1 MRALST
7 FGDNV
12 RLAVGTLWVNPLRSM
27 LTLLGVVIGVATV
40 VSMMALIEGLRV
52 KVTRDLSQLGA
63 DAFTVSKWPGGI
75 NFGRID
81 WRRFQQR
88 PPFRL
93 SDVQLIRESCPAVK
107 TASGQAGFGAF
118 KVVSDRAETSP
129 NVFTMGATAEWIDT
143 SGVIGIAE
151 GRFYSPSEV
160 DEERPVVVL
169 GSEVAAQL
177 FPGQSSIGEM
187 VRISGKMLRVIGVL
201 TKRGKFLGLF
211 NMDNMVVLPLTTA
224 LEDFGKDHNV
234 RINVMADSS
243 ELVQR
248 AQDEVTAVLRRRRNV
263 TPGAP
268 NNFEIDTNESVTRT
282 LNSLSRVI
290 AAGGAGICLLSLIVG
305 GIGILNIMLV
315 SVTERTREIGIR
327 KALGAKRSRILGQ
340 FAIEAVTLSFIGGLI
355 GLGLGF
361 GISFLARWALG
372 FPTVVPTW
380 AVVLALAMSSGVG
393 LVFGIYPEARAARLD
408 PVEAMRS
415 E

>member
-1 MRALST
+1 MKALYG
-7 FGDNV
+7 FVDNV

-40 VSMMALIEGLRV
+40 VSMMGLIEGLRL
-52 KVTRDLSQLGA
+52 KVNHDLAQLGA
-63 DAFTVSKWPGGI
+63 NAFTVSKWPGGI
-75 NFGRID
+75 NFGKMD

-88 PPFRL
+88 PAFRL

-107 TASGQAGFGAF
+107 TASGQTGFGLF
-118 KVVSDRAETSP
+118 KVASERAETSP
-129 NVFTMGATAEWIDT
+129 NVFTMGATSEWIDT

-151 GRFYSPSEV
+151 GRFYSPNEV
-160 DEERPVVVL
+160 DEERSVVVL

-177 FPGQSSIGEM
+177 FAGQSSLGEM
-187 VRISGKMLRVIGVL
+187 VRVGGKMLRVIGVL

-211 NMDNMVVLPLTTA
+211 NMDNMVVLPLTTG
-224 LEDFGKDHNV
+224 LDDFGKDHSI
-234 RINVMADSS
+234 RINVVADGP
-243 ELVQR
+243 ELLQR
-248 AQDEVTAVLRRRRNV
+248 AQDEVTAVLRRRRDV
-263 TPGAP
+263 AAGAP
-268 NNFEIDTNESVTRT
+268 NNFEIDSNESVTRT
-282 LNSLSRVI
+282 FNSLSRVI
-290 AAGGAGICLLSLIVG
+290 AAAGAGICLLSLIVG

-327 KALGAKRSRILGQ
+327 KALGAKRGRILGQ
-340 FAIEAVTLSFIGGLI
+340 FAIEAVTLSSVGGII

-361 GISFLARWALG
+361 GIAFLARWALG
-372 FPTVVPTW
+372 FPTVVPAW

-393 LVFGIYPEARAARLD
+393 LVFGIYPAARAARLD

>member
-1 MRALST
+1 MKAFSG
-7 FGDNV
+7 FWDNV

-40 VSMMALIEGLRV
+40 VSMMALIEGLRL

-63 DAFTVSKWPGGI
+63 NAFTVSKWPGGI

-88 PPFRL
+88 PAFRL

-107 TASGQAGFGAF
+107 TASGQSGFGAF
-118 KVVSDRAETSP
+118 KVASDRAETSP
-129 NVFTMGATAEWIDT
+129 NVFTIGATAEWIET

-151 GRFYSPSEV
+151 GRFYSTNEV
-160 DEERPVVVL
+160 EEERPVVVL

-177 FPGQSSIGEM
+177 FPGQSPLGQM
-187 VRISGKMLRVIGVL
+187 VRVGGKMLHVIGVL

-224 LEDFGKDHNV
+224 LDDFGKDHSLRMNV
-234 RINVMADSS
+234 VADGP

-263 TPGAP
+263 APGAP
-268 NNFEIDTNESVTRT
+268 NNFELDTNESVTRT
-282 LNSLSRVI
+282 FNSLSQVI
-290 AAGGAGICLLSLIVG
+290 AAAGAGICLLSLIVG

-327 KALGAKRSRILGQ
+327 KALGAKRARILGQ
-340 FAIEAVTLSFIGGLI
+340 FAIEAVTLSSVGGVI
-355 GLGLGF
+355 GLALGF
-361 GISFLARWALG
+361 GIAFLSRWALG
-372 FPTVVPTW
+372 FPTVVPPW
-380 AVVLALAMSSGVG
+380 AVVLALLMSSGVG
-393 LVFGIYPEARAARLD
+393 LVFGIYPAARAARLD
-408 PVEAMRS
+408 PVEAMRA

>member
-1 MRALST
+1 MRALSG
-7 FGDNV
+7 FLDNV
-12 RLAVGTLWVNPLRSM
+12 RLAFGTLWVNPLRSM

-40 VSMMALIEGLRV
+40 VSMMALIEGLRL

-63 DAFTVSKWPGGI
+63 NAFTVSKWPGGI

-88 PPFRL
+88 PALRL
-93 SDVQLIRESCPAVK
+93 ADVQLIRDACPAVK

-160 DEERPVVVL
+160 EEERPVVVL
-169 GSEVAAQL
+169 GTEVAAQL
-177 FPGQSSIGEM
+177 FPGQSPLGEM
-187 VRISGKMLRVIGVL
+187 VRVGGVL
-201 TKRGKFLGLF
+201 SKRGKFLGIF
-211 NMDNMVVLPLTTA
+211 NMDNLVVLPLTTA
-224 LEDFGKDHNV
+224 LDDFGKDHNV
-234 RINVMADSS
+234 RINVMADGP

-248 AQDEVTAVLRRRRNV
+248 AQDEVTAVLRQRRDV
-263 TPGAP
+263 APGAP

-282 LNSLSRVI
+282 FNNLSQI
-290 AAGGAGICLLSLIVG
+290 ITAAGAGICLLSLIVG

-315 SVTERTREIGIR
+315 SVTERTKEIGIR
-327 KALGAKRSRILGQ
+327 KALGAKRGRILGQ
-340 FAIEAVTLSFIGGLI
+340 FAIEAVTLSFIGGII
-355 GLGLGF
+355 GLILGF

-372 FPTVVPTW
+372 FPTVVPPW

-393 LVFGIYPEARAARLD
+393 LVFGIYPAARAARLD
-408 PVEAMRS
+408 PVEAMRM

>member
-1 MRALST
+1 MKALSG
-7 FGDNV
+7 FFDNV
-12 RLAVGTLWVNPLRSM
+12 RLAVGTLWVNPLRSL

-40 VSMMALIEGLRV
+40 VSMMALIEGLRL
-52 KVTRDLSQLGA
+52 KVNRDLAQLGA

-88 PPFRL
+88 QAFRL

-107 TASGQAGFGAF
+107 TASGQSGFGAF
-118 KVVSDRAETSP
+118 KVASDRAETSP

-143 SGVIGIAE
+143 TGVLGIAE

-160 DEERPVVVL
+160 EEERPVVVL

-177 FPGQSSIGEM
+177 FPGQSSVGEM
-187 VRISGKMLRVIGVL
+187 VRIGGKMLRVIGVL
-201 TKRGKFLGLF
+201 SKRGKFLGLF

-224 LEDFGKDHNV
+224 LDDFGKDHSLRMNV
-234 RINVMADSS
+234 LANGP
-243 ELVQR
+243 ELVQK

-263 TPGAP
+263 APGAP

-282 LNSLSRVI
+282 FNNLSRVI
-290 AAGGAGICLLSLIVG
+290 AAAGAGICLLSLIVG

-327 KALGAKRSRILGQ
+327 KALGAKRARILGQ
-340 FAIEAVTLSFIGGLI
+340 FAIEAVTLSSVGGVIGLI
-355 GLGLGF
+355 LGF
-361 GISFLARWALG
+361 GVSFLARWALG
-372 FPTVVPTW
+372 FPTVVPPW
-380 AVVLALAMSSGVG
+380 AVALALFMSSGVG
-393 LVFGIYPEARAARLD
+393 LVFGIYPAARAARLD

>member
-1 MRALST
+1 MKALSG
-7 FGDNV
+7 FFDNV
-12 RLAVGTLWVNPLRSM
+12 RLAFGTLWVNPLRSL

-40 VSMMALIEGLRV
+40 VSMMALIEGLRL

-63 DAFTVSKWPGGI
+63 NSFTVSKWPGGI

-88 PPFRL
+88 PAFRL
-93 SDVQLIRESCPAVK
+93 ADVDLLREACPSVK
-107 TASGQAGFGAF
+107 TASGQTGFGAY
-118 KVVSDRAETSP
+118 KVASDRAETSP
-129 NVFTMGATAEWIDT
+129 NVFTIGATAEWIET
-143 SGVIGIAE
+143 SGVINIAE

-160 DEERPVVVL
+160 EEERPVVVL
-169 GSEVAAQL
+169 GMEVAAQL
-177 FPGQSSIGEM
+177 FAGQSPLGQS
-187 VRISGKMLRVIGVL
+187 VRVGGKVFRVIGVL
-201 TKRGKFLGLF
+201 SKRGKFLGLF
-211 NMDNMVVLPLTTA
+211 NMDNMVVVPLTTA
-224 LEDFGKDHNV
+224 LGAFGKDHSIRMNV
-234 RINVMADSS
+234 QANTP

-282 LNSLSRVI
+282 FNNLSQVI
-290 AAGGAGICLLSLIVG
+290 TAAGAGICLLSLIVG

-327 KALGAKRSRILGQ
+327 KALGAKRGRILGQ
-340 FAIEAVTLSFIGGLI
+340 FAIEAVTLSFIGGII
-355 GLGLGF
+355 GLILGF

-372 FPTVVPTW
+372 FPTVVPPW
-380 AVVLALAMSSGVG
+380 AVVLALAMSTGVG
-393 LVFGIYPEARAARLD
+393 LVFGIYPAARPARLD
-408 PVEAMRS
+408 PVEAMRM

>member
-1 MRALST
+1 MKALSG
-7 FGDNV
+7 FFDNV
-12 RLAVGTLWVNPLRSM
+12 RLAFGTLWVNPLRSL

-40 VSMMALIEGLRV
+40 VSMMALIEGLRL

-63 DAFTVSKWPGGI
+63 NSFTVSKWPGGI

-88 PPFRL
+88 PAFRL
-93 SDVQLIRESCPAVK
+93 ADVDLLREACPSVK
-107 TASGQAGFGAF
+107 TASGQTGFGAY
-118 KVVSDRAETSP
+118 KVASDRAETSP
-129 NVFTMGATAEWIDT
+129 NVFTIGATAEWIET
-143 SGVIGIAE
+143 SGVINIAE

-160 DEERPVVVL
+160 EEERPVVVL
-169 GSEVAAQL
+169 GMEVAAQL
-177 FPGQSSIGEM
+177 FAGQSPLGQS
-187 VRISGKMLRVIGVL
+187 VRVGGKVFRVIGVL
-201 TKRGKFLGLF
+201 SKRGKFLGLF
-211 NMDNMVVLPLTTA
+211 NMDNMVVVPLTTA
-224 LEDFGKDHNV
+224 LGAFGKDHSIRMNV
-234 RINVMADSS
+234 QANSP

-282 LNSLSRVI
+282 FNNLSQVI
-290 AAGGAGICLLSLIVG
+290 TAAGAGICLLSLIVG

-327 KALGAKRSRILGQ
+327 KALGAKRARILGQ
-340 FAIEAVTLSFIGGLI
+340 FAIEAVTLSFIGGII
-355 GLGLGF
+355 GLILGF

-372 FPTVVPTW
+372 FPTVVPPW
-380 AVVLALAMSSGVG
+380 AVVLALAMSTGVG
-393 LVFGIYPEARAARLD
+393 LVFGIYPAARAAKLD
-408 PVEAMRS
+408 PVEAMRM